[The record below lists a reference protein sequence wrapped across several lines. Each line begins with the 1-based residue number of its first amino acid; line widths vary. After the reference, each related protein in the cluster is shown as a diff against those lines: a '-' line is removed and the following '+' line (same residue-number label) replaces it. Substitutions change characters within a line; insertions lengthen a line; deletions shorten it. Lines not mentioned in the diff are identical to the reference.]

1 MAATRQ
7 PQMIEQERAEAF
19 LALGFSTTQAFLLA
33 ATRHEGKYVEAGSV
47 QQMLNAGCSHEIALR
62 ILL

>member
-19 LALGFSTTQAFLLA
+19 LALGFSTTQAFLLG
-33 ATRHEGKYVEAGSV
+33 ATRRDGKYVETADV
-47 QQMLNAGCSHEIALR
+47 QRMLNAGCSHDMALR

>member
-19 LALGFSTTQAFLLA
+19 LGLGFSTTQAFLLA
-33 ATRHEGKYVEAGSV
+33 ATRRDGKYVETADV
-47 QQMLNAGCSHEIALR
+47 QRMLNAGCSHETTLR